1 MATIQ
6 ERKSSDG
13 KTRYRVIVR
22 LKGCSPQSATF
33 DRKTDA
39 KKWAQDTESAIRD
52 GRHFKTVE
60 AKKHTLTE
68 MVDRY
73 VENVLPLKLKSAK
86 QGQNSQLE
94 WWKKE
99 LGHRLLSDVTPALI
113 AECRDKLLAG
123 ITFRG
128 TKRAPATVVRYLA
141 AISHV
146 FTIAVNEWGWL
157 EYNPVSKVKRP
168 IEARGRVRFLDDDE
182 RTRLLATCQESGN
195 RFLYVIVV
203 LAITT
208 GMRQGEILSLKWKD
222 VDLARSCAV
231 LHETK
236 NGERRTVPI
245 PHFAAQF
252 LIELSKMRRIDTP
265 LVFPGKKDPQKPI
278 DIRNMWDD
286 AVAKAELEDFR
297 FHDLRHTAASYL
309 AMNGATLAEIAE
321 VLGHKT
327 LQMVKR
333 YAHLSEAHTAGVVE
347 RMSSKIFAGEE
358 R

>member
-6 ERKSSDG
+6 ERQSSDG
-13 KTRYRVIVR
+13 KTKYRVIVR
-22 LKGCSPQSATF
+22 LKGCSPHTATSE
-33 DRKTDA
+33 RKTDA

-60 AKKHTLTE
+60 AKKHTLQE

-73 VENVLPLKLKSAK
+73 VENVLPLKPKTYK
-86 QGQNSQLE
+86 NQKMQLE
-94 WWKKE
+94 WWADA
-99 LGHRLLSDVTPALI
+99 LGYNLLSDVTPALI

-123 ITFRG
+123 TTYRG
-128 TKRAPATVVRYLA
+128 TKRSPATVVRYLA

-146 FTIAVNEWGWL
+146 FTVAVNEWGWI
-157 EYNPVSKVKRP
+157 EHSPVSKVKKP
-168 IEARGRVRFLDDDE
+168 TEARGRIRFLADDE
-182 RTRLLATCQESGN
+182 RAALLDACKESVN
-195 RFLYVIVV
+195 PFLYVIVV

-208 GMRQGEILSLKWKD
+208 GMRQGEILKLKWKD
-222 VDLARSCAV
+222 VDLVRSCAV

-245 PHFAAQF
+245 PQFAAQF
-252 LIELSKMRRIDTP
+252 LIELSKVRRIDTP
-265 LVFPGKKDPQKPI
+265 LVFPGKKDPKKPI

-286 AVAKAELEDFR
+286 AVEKAKLEDFR

-333 YAHLSEAHTAGVVE
+333 YAHLSDAHTAGVVE
-347 RMSSKIFAGEE
+347 RMSNKIFG
-358 R
+358 

>member
-6 ERKSSDG
+6 ERKSADG

-22 LKGCSPQSATF
+22 MKGCPPQSATF
-33 DRKTDA
+33 ERKTDA

-60 AKKHTLTE
+60 AKKHTLQE

-73 VENVLPLKLKSAK
+73 IENVLPLKPKTYK
-86 QGQNSQLE
+86 NQKMQLE
-94 WWKKE
+94 WWADQI
-99 LGHRLLSDVTPALI
+99 GYHLLSDVTPALI
-113 AECRDKLLAG
+113 AECRDSLLSE
-123 ITFRG
+123 TTYRKK
-128 TKRAPATVVRYLA
+128 KRSPATVVRYLA

-146 FTIAVNEWGWL
+146 FSVAVNEWGWI
-157 EYNPVSKVKRP
+157 EHSPVSKVKKP
-168 IEARGRVRFLDDDE
+168 TEARGRVRFLDDDE
-182 RTRLLATCQESGN
+182 RARLLEACKQSGN
-195 RFLYVIVV
+195 RSLYIIVV

-208 GMRQGEILSLKWKD
+208 GMRQGEILNLKWKD
-222 VDLARSCAV
+222 IDLVRSCAV

-245 PHFAAQF
+245 PQYAAQF
-252 LIELSKMRRIDTP
+252 LIEMSKVRRIGTP
-265 LVFPGKKDPQKPI
+265 LVFPCNKDPQKPI
-278 DIRNMWDD
+278 DIRNIWDTS
-286 AVAKAELEDFR
+286 VEKAKLEDFR

-333 YAHLSEAHTAGVVE
+333 YAHLSDSHTAGVVE
-347 RMSSKIFAGEE
+347 KMSSKIFG
-358 R
+358 